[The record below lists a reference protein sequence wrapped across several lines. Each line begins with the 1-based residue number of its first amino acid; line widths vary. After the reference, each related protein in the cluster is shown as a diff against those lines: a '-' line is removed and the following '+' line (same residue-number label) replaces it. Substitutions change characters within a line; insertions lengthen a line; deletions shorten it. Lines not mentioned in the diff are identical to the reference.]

1 MKKAVGIGVVAGA
14 VVVAA
19 VTLAIVLCTRT
30 QQADPRPDDGA
41 ATEAT
46 DAQKFKES
54 YESLNGT
61 TREGS
66 NRVYSAIE
74 IPENNPI
81 KYVTVAE
88 AFEVLDKPEA
98 VLYVGA
104 NWCPWCR
111 GVVPVLLD
119 VAQEYGV
126 KELYYLNLDDEKSL
140 FEIQDGRL
148 VETRHGSDDYYKLLD
163 RLSANL
169 RNYVLTDSEGKEYDT
184 GEKRIYQPDVYGIK
198 DGKIVARVNST
209 VKLNEGQTAYDALT
223 TAQKQE
229 LEKEYQ
235 KLFTAVY
242 GEPADVC
249 GGKDEGCE

>member
-14 VVVAA
+14 IVVAVA
-19 VTLAIVLCTRT
+19 TLAVVLCTRAE
-30 QQADPRPDDGA
+30 QSDSRPDDETNVA
-41 ATEAT
+41 MT

-66 NRVYSAIE
+66 DRVYSAIE

-88 AFEVLDKPEA
+88 ALEVLDKPEA
-98 VLYVGA
+98 VLYAGA

-119 VAQEYGV
+119 VAREYGI
-126 KELYYLNLDDEKSL
+126 KELYYLNLDDDKSL
-140 FEIQDGRL
+140 FEIQDGKL
-148 VETRHGSDDYYKLLD
+148 VETRHGSDDYYKLLEK
-163 RLSANL
+163 LSDNL
-169 RNYVLTDSEGKEYDT
+169 RNYVLTDDDGKEYDT
-184 GEKRIYQPDVYGIK
+184 GEKRVYQPDVYGIK
-198 DGKIVARVNST
+198 NGKIVARVNST
-209 VKLNEGQTAYDALT
+209 VKLDDGQTAYDALT

-229 LEKEYQ
+229 IKKEYE

-242 GEPADVC
+242 DKPSDTC
-249 GGKDEGCE
+249 GTKDDGCE